1 MALALT
7 GKYDA
12 ALRRAQSL
20 PTKRR
25 TSPSGEKEEYNS
37 WRDGA
42 IFTLARTQSS
52 AYDFAEA
59 KRTMRLI
66 DDPQTLSSA
75 YRYLAQY
82 QAKAGLYAEA
92 KANLEKVV
100 ANTEDE
106 KNWKEETRQLIARYK
121 ASGKKDPPRQKQGT
135 CYESLRHVSTI
146 FSDSGFK
153 LDNTAQA
160 EVAEKAADKEKG
172 ASNKAT
178 AWRNIAWAYYDMRN
192 TDKKNQER
200 CRRAIDKSLQNAE
213 DIPDGLGD
221 SYSRAVALAS
231 AANLYLELGETDLAK
246 QAVKKAGTV
255 NLDADMLGG
264 LSSFTTT
271 PLLIAVLVR
280 VGDVD
285 GGREIAEKLQKT
297 VDKEKADA
305 PSFGSADIAW
315 LFWATACTLEGK
327 TASVERQLEKT
338 DNACTKAVLCAG
350 VATGLLESQQRPANK
365 KP

>member
-1 MALALT
+1 MVAVAQLA
-7 GKYDA
+7 
-12 ALRRAQSL
+12 
-20 PTKRR
+20 
-25 TSPSGEKEEYNS
+25 
-37 WRDGA
+37 
-42 IFTLARTQSS
+42 
-52 AYDFAEA
+52 AYDFADA
-59 KRTMRLI
+59 KKTIGLFNDPENVLVANLRL
-66 DDPQTLSSA
+66 A
-75 YRYLAQY
+75 RY
-82 QAKAGLYAEA
+82 QAKAGVYAEA
-92 KANLEKVV
+92 EETLGKV
-100 ANTEDE
+100 AAATEDE
-106 KNWKEETRQLIARYK
+106 KKAKEDTRQMIASYK
-121 ASGKKDPPRQKQGT
+121 TAGQKEPPRQKQGT
-135 CYESLRHVSTI
+135 CYESLRRVSTI

-153 LDNTAQA
+153 LDNVAQA
-160 EVAEKAADKEKG
+160 EIAEKAADETKG
-172 ASNKAT
+172 AGNKAT

-192 TDKKNQER
+192 VDKKNLER

-213 DIPDGLGD
+213 DIPDGLGN

-246 QAVKKAGTV
+246 QAVKKAGAV

-285 GGREIAEKLQKT
+285 GAREIADKLQKT

-315 LFWATACTLEGK
+315 SYWATACTLEGK

-338 DNACTKAVLCAG
+338 DNARTKAVLCAG
-350 VATGLLESQQRPANK
+350 VATGLLELQQRPANK